1 MSVVSGALVRA
12 VAVVGLIAAA
22 APSCAI
28 RGTGPTPAVSSLVV
42 RNRGFL
48 DVNVYA
54 VPSSASTA
62 IRLGTVVGTSTTTF
76 PLHSQHL
83 QPGDILV
90 LRLRAI
96 GGSRTWTSPSVS
108 VGEGTLAILD
118 VNTDPSG
125 DCSTSVLHT
134 INTVDTV
141 AVGIR

>member
-1 MSVVSGALVRA
+1 MSVGSRALVRA
-12 VAVVGLIAAA
+12 VAVVWLIVVA
-22 APSCAI
+22 APSCSLL
-28 RGTGPTPAVSSLVV
+28 RTGPTPAVSSLVV
-42 RNRGFL
+42 RNRGYF

-54 VPSSASTA
+54 VPSSGSTA
-62 IRLGTVVGTSTTTF
+62 IRLGTVVGTTTVTF
-76 PLHSQHL
+76 PLHAQHL

-108 VGEGTLAILD
+108 VGEETLAILD

-134 INTVDTV
+134 ISTVDTV
-141 AVGIR
+141 RVGVR